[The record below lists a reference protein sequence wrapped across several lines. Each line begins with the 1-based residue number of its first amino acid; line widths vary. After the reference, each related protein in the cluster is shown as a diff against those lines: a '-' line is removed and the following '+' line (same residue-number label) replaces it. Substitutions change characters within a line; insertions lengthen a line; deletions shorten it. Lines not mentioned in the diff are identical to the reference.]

1 MMLGMVDAR
10 LIRMLMG
17 VQLVAMRD
25 MRMVRGLFMV
35 AGFVMA
41 GRFVVVL
48 GGLFVVLGGLAMMFS
63 AFVSCRHIHVL
74 REVITLRGQPAGVFM
89 QNPPADPAL
98 YTRRHESPVDKYICN
113 NFSHVNLYSIES
125 NTSKNIVLYL

>member
-25 MRMVRGLFMV
+25 MRMVRGLFVV

-48 GGLFVVLGGLAMMFS
+48 GGLFMMLGGLAMMFS

-74 REVITLRGQPAGVFM
+74 REVITLRG
-89 QNPPADPAL
+89 
-98 YTRRHESPVDKYICN
+98 
-113 NFSHVNLYSIES
+113 
-125 NTSKNIVLYL
+125 